1 MKKLVCLAVAL
12 VMVLGLAACAS
23 AEFKFERKID
33 LVCPWGVGGG
43 ADSTLRPL
51 ATLLQDILGVPVEVV
66 NVEGGSGVNG
76 VEYTYKQP
84 ADGYTFMLGTQSLY
98 IQDMLGNTSMDFKTE
113 FECEDVLVHSINA
126 IVASKISLEKF
137 GVSNW
142 AELQA
147 YIKDHPFEVSVAML
161 TATGVD
167 GASLAQATE
176 GLDLLEIPYSSGS
189 DANSALVG
197 GHCDLYVCGWDDISG
212 LVESGDIVP
221 ILALSENRM
230 SIAPDL
236 QCSVENGIDSVMG
249 PWRGI
254 FAKKGTPQEAIDTLV
269 KGMEDHRD
277 ELVVILAGYTKEM
290 ETFLTANSGLA
301 SRFPNKIEFPDY
313 TAEELLQI
321 THVQA
326 KNKGYRLAESCTE
339 PLLGYYARWQAADA
353 RTAGNGRL
361 ARNTLEKAIFHQRR
375 RLVAE
380 PAAALDLLLP
390 SDLELK
396 EP

>member
-1 MKKLVCLAVAL
+1 MKKLVCLALSLVLLVA
-12 VMVLGLAACAS
+12 VAVGAS

-43 ADSTLRPL
+43 ADSTLRPM
-51 ATLLQDILGVPVEVV
+51 ASLLQDILGVPVEVV

-76 VEYTYKQP
+76 VEHTYKQP

-113 FECEDVLVHSINA
+113 FECVDVLVHSINA
-126 IVASKISLEKF
+126 IVASKISMDKF
-137 GVSNW
+137 GVTNW

-147 YIKDHPFEVSVAML
+147 YIAEHPFEVSVAML

-176 GLDLLEIPYSSGS
+176 GLDLMEIPYSSGA

-197 GHCDLYVCGWDDISG
+197 GHCDLYVCGWDDIAG
-212 LVESGDIVP
+212 LIESGDIVP
-221 ILALSENRM
+221 ILALCENRM
-230 SIAPDL
+230 SIAPDM

-269 KGMEDHRD
+269 
-277 ELVVILAGYTKEM
+277 A
-290 ETFLTANSGLA
+290 A
-301 SRFPNKIEFPDY
+301 IE
-313 TAEELLQI
+313 
-321 THVQA
+321 QA
-326 KNKGYRLAESCTE
+326 KQSETWKEFTHN
-339 PLLGYYARWQAADA
+339 AAYDERPIPA
-353 RTAGNGRL
+353 PGEETVAFCQSEYKDLHDYMVEQG
-361 ARNTLEKAIFHQRR
+361 TLVKDYE
-375 RLVAE
+375 
-380 PAAALDLLLP
+380 DL
-390 SDLELK
+390 K
-396 EP
+396 